1 MLEVWRSKSV
11 FANSS
16 IHYCHSESQQNISK
30 CDYGRRTEKFKDC
43 GGQRSEGSGHNE
55 VICNLLKCNLYTIEL
70 ECILN
75 GLPWHRFAVCTAQ
88 IFMLIVIRRFTV
100 WCYVV
105 KLWRF
110 AELQP
115 NCQVTSLN
123 GLPKRATSCDVK
135 LIVMEEFAPMRT
147 PLRSGICLCSY
158 IFVHCYWK
166 YSTRL

>member
-16 IHYCHSESQQNISK
+16 IHYCHKPKTFLNVIMAVGLRYSK
-30 CDYGRRTEKFKDC
+30 ICR
-43 GGQRSEGSGHNE
+43 GQRSEGSGHNE
-55 VICNLLKCNLYTIEL
+55 VNYNLLKCNLYAIEL

-110 AELQP
+110 VELQP